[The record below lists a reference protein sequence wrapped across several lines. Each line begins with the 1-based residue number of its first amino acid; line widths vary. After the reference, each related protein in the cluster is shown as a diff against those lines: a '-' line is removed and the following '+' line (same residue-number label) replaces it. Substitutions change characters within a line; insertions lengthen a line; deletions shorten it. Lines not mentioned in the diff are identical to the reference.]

1 MAQGAWRGFVPPS
14 GAVVAPLARTP
25 SPASRWGR
33 PAGRT
38 GATWRRIAT
47 VGVTASWG
55 IFEFLMGNHFWGT
68 LFVGIGA
75 LSFYGLFIT
84 FNPRDPEP
92 KD

>member
-1 MAQGAWRGFVPPS
+1 MKFFDFDHPFFR
-14 GAVVAPLARTP
+14 PL
-25 SPASRWGR
+25 
-33 PAGRT
+33 
-38 GATWRRIAT
+38 WRRIAT